1 MRKNEFIEK
10 MNNYIA
16 YAQGEHKNDGA
27 NGTSYEMA
35 VKVALGNYNGQL
47 KSKAGTMD
55 TRKGGHSV
63 EIKSGC
69 GELATLNEN
78 GEIIT
83 TIFKRD
89 IIIYAPFYE
98 AGDDVFCTSYVL
110 TTEDFFSALEKA
122 NLIRTKVSSAMNKKK
137 QNGEPWYYD
146 RMAIQSF
153 KNSQKATD
161 RWLDALEECGM
172 DLKSWLEEL

>member
-1 MRKNEFIEK
+1 MKKTEFIEK
-10 MNNYIA
+10 MNNYIT
-16 YAQGEHKNDGA
+16 YAQGEHNNDGA

-35 VKVALGNYNGQL
+35 IKLALGNYKGQL
-47 KSKAGTMD
+47 KSKAGIVD
-55 TRKGGHSV
+55 TRKGGYSV

-78 GEIIT
+78 GEIINT
-83 TIFKRD
+83 VFKRD

-98 AGDDVFCTSYVL
+98 AGDDVFLTSYVL
-110 TTEDFFSALEKA
+110 TTDDFFEALEQA
-122 NLIRTKVSSAMNKKK
+122 HLIRTKVSSAMNKKK

-146 RMAIQSF
+146 RMSIQSF
-153 KNSQKATD
+153 KNSQKAID
-161 RWLDALEECGM
+161 RWLNALDEYGV

>member
-10 MNNYIA
+10 MNNYIT
-16 YAQGEHKNDGA
+16 YAQGEHNNDGA

-35 VKVALGNYNGQL
+35 VKFALGNYKGQL
-47 KSKAGTMD
+47 KSKAGIVD
-55 TRKGGHSV
+55 TRKGGYSV

-69 GELATLNEN
+69 GELATLDED
-78 GEIIT
+78 GKIINT
-83 TIFKRD
+83 VFKRD
-89 IIIYAPFYE
+89 IIVYAPFYE
-98 AGDDVFCTSYVL
+98 AGDDVFSTSYVL
-110 TTEDFFSALEKA
+110 TTEDFFKALEEA

-137 QNGEPWYYD
+137 QNGEPWHYD

-153 KNSQKATD
+153 KNSQKAIN
-161 RWLDALEECGM
+161 RWLNALEEYGM